1 MIMIQD
7 VKLLGAFTHLKI
19 LQKVSPPFILL
30 SSYAS
35 FIQVILIFVLDDKAR
50 ILRVLEKVKKIKH

>member
-1 MIMIQD
+1 
-7 VKLLGAFTHLKI
+7 LLGAFTHLKI